1 MSSRPGLQMRPV
13 TVSVLAALYGSVA
26 AADEPAKPTQQLPKI
41 SVTSEEH
48 GYKPEVLSSLK
59 YSTSL
64 RDTPQSVTVVPSEII
79 EARGATTLRDVM
91 RNVSGISLVA
101 GEGGGARGDNF
112 RIRGFAANTD
122 MFIDGMRDLAQ
133 YSNRDPFNLAQLE
146 VVKGPSGAFAG
157 RGSTGGAINQVSK
170 NPELEAIFGGELSLG
185 TDDTRRV
192 TTDLN
197 QPIGEDSALRLN
209 LMYHESE
216 VAGRDVATNERWGVA
231 PSFAFGLGTPTRT
244 SVSYYQLEQDNI
256 TDYGLPLT
264 GGVLLVD
271 VDPANWYG
279 FRDLDHEKERAQIGT
294 VRVEHDFGAQALL
307 RTQFRYMENDLFSV
321 VSPPRNAD
329 PVANTVQRN
338 PNVRDTLNT
347 FAANQT
353 DLSIDFA
360 TGEVRHTVATG
371 LEFARETYD
380 VQAYTLTPA
389 APLDNL
395 TDPDPD
401 TPYDPVFAA
410 GTRTENTGDSISVY
424 AFDTV
429 QIGEKWQLIGGL
441 RWDRFD
447 AGADIMA
454 PTLAKV
460 HVERTDE
467 KTTWRAAVVFKPVE
481 SASLYASA
489 GSSFNPSA
497 EAGSLNAAQSL
508 VAPEESVSY
517 EIGGKWDVIGERLSL
532 TAAIFRTEKTNA
544 RTPGL
549 PGEPVTVLNG
559 EQRVDGLE
567 LSAAGSITEKW
578 QVFAGFTYL
587 DSEITES
594 NNPLEL
600 GNEIGNT
607 PPETFNLWTTYR
619 VLPNLEVG
627 LGSQY
632 VSERTVS
639 NTVTTELDP
648 YWLFDAMAG
657 YTFSDKVDLRL
668 NMYNLG
674 DKFYFDKLQAGGSHG
689 VPGPGR
695 SALLSVSM
703 QF

>member
-1 MSSRPGLQMRPV
+1 MSFRVELPRRPV
-13 TVSVLAALYGSVA
+13 AVGVLIALYGA
-26 AADEPAKPTQQLPKI
+26 AALGEEPVKQTQQLPKVQ
-41 SVTSEEH
+41 VTSDTDA
-48 GYKPEVLSSLK
+48 YKPEELNSLK

-64 RDTPQSVTVVPSEII
+64 LDTPQSVTVVPSEVI
-79 EARGATTLRDVM
+79 EARGATTLADVM

-133 YSNRDPFNLAQLE
+133 YSNRDPFNLQQLE

-170 NPELEAIFGGELSLG
+170 APQLEPIIAGDLSLG

-192 TTDLN
+192 TTDWN

-209 LMYHESE
+209 LMYHESDVE
-216 VAGRDVATNERWGVA
+216 GRDVVTNERWGVA
-231 PSFAFGLGTPTRT
+231 PSFSFGLGTPTRT
-244 SVSYYQLEQDNI
+244 TFSYYQLEQDNI

-264 GGVLLVD
+264 QGELLVD
-271 VDPANWYG
+271 VDHSNWYG
-279 FRDLDHEKERAQIGT
+279 FRHLNHEKERAQIGS
-294 VRVEHDFGAQALL
+294 VRVEHDFAANTLL
-307 RTQFRYMENDLFSV
+307 RTQFRYMENDLFSI

-329 PVANTVQRN
+329 PVVNTVQRN

-353 DLSIDFA
+353 DLSIAFA
-360 TGEVRHTVATG
+360 TGAVRHTVATG
-371 LEFARETYD
+371 FEFAHETYD
-380 VQAYTLTPA
+380 QQAYTLTPT
-389 APLDNL
+389 APLDDL
-395 TDPDPD
+395 TNPDPD
-401 TPYDPVFAA
+401 TPYDPTFVA
-410 GTRTENTGDSISVY
+410 GTRSENTGDSIGVY
-424 AFDTV
+424 AFDTL
-429 QIGEKWQLIGGL
+429 QIGERWQVIGGL
-441 RWDRFD
+441 RWDRYD
-447 AGADIMA
+447 AAADIEAIGVA
-454 PTLAKV
+454 PV

-467 KTTWRAAVVFKPVE
+467 MTTWRAAVVYKPIE
-481 SASLYASA
+481 SASVYASA

-497 EAGSLNAAQSL
+497 EGGSLNAAQSL

-517 EIGGKWDVIGERLSL
+517 EIGGKWDVIAERLSL
-532 TAAIFRTEKTNA
+532 TLAIFRTQKTNA

-549 PGEPVTVLNG
+549 PGEPVTVLDG
-559 EQRVDGLE
+559 EQRVDGME
-567 LSAAGSITEKW
+567 LSASGSITGNW
-578 QVFAGFTYL
+578 RIFAGFTYL
-587 DSEITES
+587 DSEIVES
-594 NNPLEL
+594 NNPLEQ

-607 PPETFNLWTTYR
+607 PPETFNLWTTYQ
-619 VLPNLEVG
+619 VLPNFQVG

-657 YTFSDKVDLRL
+657 YTLSSRVDLRL
-668 NMYNLG
+668 NVYNLA
-674 DKFYFDKLQAGGSHG
+674 DKFYFQKLHAGGSHG

>member
-1 MSSRPGLQMRPV
+1 MSRRFNLQRRPV
-13 TVSVLAALYGSVA
+13 AVGVLAALYGSVA
-26 AADEPAKPTQQLPKI
+26 PADEPESQPQTLPKI
-41 SVTSEEH
+41 SVTSEAE
-48 GYKPEVLSSLK
+48 GYKRGELTSLK
-59 YSTSL
+59 YATSL
-64 RDTPQSVTVVPSEII
+64 RDTPQSVTVVPSEVI

-170 NPELEAIFGGELSLG
+170 MPELEAIIGGALSLG

-192 TTDLN
+192 TSDWN
-197 QPIGEDSALRLN
+197 QPIGEHSSLRLN

-216 VAGRDVATNERWGVA
+216 VEGRDVVTNERWGVA

-244 SVSYYQLEQDNI
+244 YFSYYQLEQDNI

-264 GGVLLVD
+264 EGELLVD
-271 VDPANWYG
+271 VDHANWYG
-279 FRDLDHEKERAQIGT
+279 FRDLNHEKERAQIGT
-294 VRVEHDFGAQALL
+294 VRVEHDFGASALL
-307 RTQFRYMENDLFSV
+307 RTQFRYMENDLFSI
-321 VSPPRNAD
+321 VSPPRNASQ
-329 PVANTVQRN
+329 ATNTVQRN

-353 DLSIDFA
+353 DLSINFM

-371 LEFARETYD
+371 FEFARETYD

-395 TDPDPD
+395 TNPDPD
-401 TPYDPVFAA
+401 TPYDPAFVT
-410 GTRTENTGDSISVY
+410 GTRTENTGDSVGVY

-429 QIGEKWQLIGGL
+429 SIGERWQLIGGL

-454 PTLAKV
+454 LAVAPV

-467 KTTWRAAVVFKPVE
+467 MTTWRAAVVFKPVE
-481 SASLYASA
+481 SASIYASA

-497 EAGSLNAAQSL
+497 ETGALNAAQSL
-508 VAPEESVSY
+508 VAPEETLSY
-517 EIGGKWDVIGERLSL
+517 EIGSKWDVIEERLSL

-549 PGEPVTVLNG
+549 AGRAG
-559 EQRVDGLE
+559 DGAQRR
-567 LSAAGSITEKW
+567 ATRRWI
-578 QVFAGFTYL
+578 
-587 DSEITES
+587 
-594 NNPLEL
+594 
-600 GNEIGNT
+600 
-607 PPETFNLWTTYR
+607 
-619 VLPNLEVG
+619 
-627 LGSQY
+627 
-632 VSERTVS
+632 
-639 NTVTTELDP
+639 
-648 YWLFDAMAG
+648 
-657 YTFSDKVDLRL
+657 
-668 NMYNLG
+668 
-674 DKFYFDKLQAGGSHG
+674 
-689 VPGPGR
+689 
-695 SALLSVSM
+695 
-703 QF
+703 

>member
-1 MSSRPGLQMRPV
+1 MSIRLELPRRPV
-13 TVSVLAALYGSVA
+13 TIGVLVALYGSA
-26 AADEPAKPTQQLPKI
+26 AWADEPVKQTQELPKV
-41 SVTSEEH
+41 SVTSQAD
-48 GYKPEVLSSLK
+48 GYKPEELSSLK
-59 YSTSL
+59 YGTSL
-64 RDTPQSVTVVPSEII
+64 RDTPQSVTVVPSAVI
-79 EARGATTLRDVM
+79 EARGATTLSDVM

-122 MFIDGMRDLAQ
+122 IFIDGMRDLAQ
-133 YSNRDPFNLAQLE
+133 YSNRDPFNLEQLE

-170 NPELEAIFGGELSLG
+170 SPQQEALMGGTLSLG

-192 TTDLN
+192 TTDWN

-209 LMYHESE
+209 LMYHESDIE
-216 VAGRDVATNERWGVA
+216 GRDIAHNERWGVA
-231 PSFAFGLGTPTRT
+231 PAFTFGLGTPTRT
-244 SVSYYQLEQDNI
+244 TFSYYQLEQDNI
-256 TDYGLPLT
+256 PDYGLPLT
-264 GGVLLVD
+264 QGELV
-271 VDPANWYG
+271 VDIDHANWYG
-279 FRDLDHEKERAQIGT
+279 FRDLNQEKERAQIGT
-294 VRVEHDFGAQALL
+294 VRVEHDFGAAALL

-321 VSPPRNAD
+321 VTPPRNAD

-353 DLSIDFA
+353 DLSINFA
-360 TGEVRHTVATG
+360 TGAVRHTVATG
-371 LEFARETYD
+371 FEFAHETYD
-380 VQAYTLTPA
+380 QQAYTLTPT

-395 TDPDPD
+395 TNPDPD
-401 TPYDPVFAA
+401 TPYDPVFIS
-410 GTRTENTGDSISVY
+410 GTLTENSGDSIGVY
-424 AFDTV
+424 AFDTL
-429 QIGEKWQLIGGL
+429 QIGERWQVIGGL

-447 AGADIMA
+447 AAADI
-454 PTLAKV
+454 LALGV
-460 HVERTDE
+460 PAAHVERTDE
-467 KTTWRAAVVFKPVE
+467 MTSWRAALVYKPGE
-481 SASLYASA
+481 SASLYVS
-489 GSSFNPSA
+489 GGTSFNPSA
-497 EAGSLNAAQSL
+497 EAGSLTAAQSL
-508 VAPEESVSY
+508 VAPEETLSY
-517 EIGGKWDVIGERLSL
+517 EIGGKWDVIDERLSL
-532 TAAIFRTEKTNA
+532 TAAIFHTEKTNA

-549 PGEPVTVLNG
+549 PGEPVTVLDG
-559 EQRVDGLE
+559 EQRVNGVE
-567 LSAAGSITEKW
+567 LSATGSITERW

-594 NNPLEL
+594 NNPLEQ

-607 PPETFNLWTTYR
+607 PPQTFNLWTSYR
-619 VLPNLEVG
+619 LPGNVE
-627 LGSQY
+627 LGFGAQY

-657 YTFSDKVDLRL
+657 YTFSRRLDLRL
-668 NMYNLG
+668 NIYNLS
-674 DKFYFDKLQAGGSHG
+674 DEFYFQKLNGGGAHG